1 MYAFVPEKPP
11 RFAGRNYCK
20 SINKDS
26 NTLRRWFWRVP
37 EPEGEFMKHGSHDE
51 KRALEAAEAARET
64 VWRQPSFIGELFLGR
79 LRTELVL
86 PFPLQEEADQ
96 LAGDQILARLKTFLI
111 EQVDADRIDREK
123 EVPFTVIEGLRNLG
137 LFGIKLP
144 QEYGGLG
151 LSQINYNRIIQ
162 MVASHC
168 ASTAVLLSAHQSIGV
183 PQPLKLFG
191 TEEQKQKYLPR
202 LAAGAISAFALTE
215 PDVGSDPSQMSTLA
229 TPVDDGAAYLIS
241 GQKLWTT
248 NGPIAELLIVM
259 ARTNDPAAERPEITA
274 FIVEGDSPGLTTEHR
289 CDFMG
294 LKGIQNGLLKF
305 DQVRVPKE
313 NILQGVGRGLAL
325 ALRTLNTGRLTLP
338 AACGG
343 AMKQTLAMCRDWANE
358 RVQWGVPVGRHEAV
372 AAKLTAMATD
382 LYAVESLTWLTSA
395 MADRAVT
402 DIRLEAAMAKMFCSE
417 ALWRTVDAG
426 MQIRG
431 GRGYETADSLAA
443 RGEKPMPMERLLR
456 DARINMIIEGTSEI
470 MRLFIAREALDP
482 HMKVAGVS
490 PTSQRI
496 DVLGAAKFYAGWY
509 PRLWLPSFGTPAD
522 ADVVAPLRGH
532 LRYVQRAA
540 RRLARDLFHML
551 IRHRQGLQRRQLV
564 LGRLVDSGA
573 ELFAMTAVIARA
585 SVPGGF
591 DGDEPGGIEL
601 ADLFCRQARRRLRQL
616 RQGLYCNDDGHLRPL
631 AKKILTGE
639 LSWLE
644 DNIVSAWKGKTQV
657 MSDE

>member
-1 MYAFVPEKPP
+1 MD
-11 RFAGRNYCK
+11 AGRLPTAFPFH
-20 SINKDS
+20 D
-26 NTLRRWFWRVP
+26 L
-37 EPEGEFMKHGSHDE
+37 GGDFMKDNPRDE

-64 VWRQPSFIGELFLGR
+64 VWKQPSLIGEMFLGR
-79 LRTELVL
+79 LRTELVF
-86 PFPLQEEADQ
+86 PFPVQDEADRK
-96 LAGDQILARLKTFLI
+96 AGDEFLAPLKTLLT

-123 EVPFTVIEGLRNLG
+123 EIPASVIDGLRELG

-144 QEYGGLG
+144 KDHGGLG

-191 TEEQKQKYLPR
+191 TDEQKGKYMPR

-215 PDVGSDPSQMSTLA
+215 PGVGSDPSKMSTLA
-229 TPVDDGAAYLIS
+229 TAVEDGAAYLIT
-241 GQKLWTT
+241 GEKLWTT

-259 ARTNDPAAERPEITA
+259 ARTNDPEEERPEITA
-274 FIVEGDSPGLTTEHR
+274 FIVEGDSPGLSVTHR

-294 LKGIQNGLLKF
+294 LKGIQNGLVKF
-305 DQVRVPKE
+305 DRVRVPKE
-313 NILQGVGRGLAL
+313 NILQGIGRGLAL

-343 AMKQTLAMCRDWANE
+343 AMKQTLALCRDWANE

-372 AAKLTAMATD
+372 AAKLAAMATD

-395 MADRAVT
+395 LADRAAT
-402 DIRLEAAMAKMFCSE
+402 DIRLEAAMAKLFCSE

-431 GRGYETADSLAA
+431 GRGYETADSLRA

-509 PRLWLPSFGTPAD
+509 PRLWLPSFATPGEV
-522 ADVVAPLRGH
+522 DVAGPLRKH
-532 LRYVQRAA
+532 LRFVERAA

-551 IRHRQGLQRRQLV
+551 MLHRQGLQRRQLV
-564 LGRLVDSGA
+564 LGRLVDCGA
-573 ELFAMTAVIARA
+573 ELFAMTTVISRA
-585 SVPGGF
+585 SAGG
-591 DGDEPGGIEL
+591 DPKAVEL
-601 ADLFCRQARRRLRQL
+601 ADLFCRLARHRLRQL
-616 RQGLYCNDDGHLRPL
+616 HRDLYCNDDRRQYRL
-631 AKKILTGE
+631 AKKVLAGE
-639 LSWLE
+639 FAWLE
-644 DNIVSAWKGKTQV
+644 DNIVSGWKG
-657 MSDE
+657 E